1 MAQAGKMA
9 NWKMK
14 QRNFINRLVSR
25 LRNQRGWTQ
34 DKFAVELQLVGW
46 HDASRDTVAKLEG
59 GSLRV
64 DLIQICY
71 LAAALGV
78 PPARILSEIDW
89 GRQIKK
95 LIGLPLRNHNQ

>member
-1 MAQAGKMA
+1 M
-9 NWKMK
+9 
-14 QRNFINRLVSR
+14 SR
-25 LRNQRGWTQ
+25 LRNQLGLSQ
-34 DKFAVELQLVGW
+34 LDLAAALQLVGW

-78 PPARILSEIDW
+78 PPARILSAIDW
-89 GRQIKK
+89 SKQIKK
-95 LIGLPLRNHNQ
+95 LISFPLKNHNQ

>member
-1 MAQAGKMA
+1 MAG
-9 NWKMK
+9 WKMK
-14 QRNFINRLVSR
+14 QRNFIGRVVSR
-25 LRNQRGWTQ
+25 LRNQLGLSQ
-34 DKFAVELQLVGW
+34 LDLAAELQLVGW
-46 HDASRDTVAKLEG
+46 RDASRDTVAKLEG

-89 GRQIKK
+89 SRQIKK
-95 LIGLPLRNHNQ
+95 LISFPVKNHNQ

>member
-1 MAQAGKMA
+1 MAD
-9 NWKMK
+9 WKMK
-14 QRNFINRLVSR
+14 QRNFVGRVVSR
-25 LRNQRGWTQ
+25 LRNQLGLSQ
-34 DKFAVELQLVGW
+34 VDLAAELQLVGW
-46 HDASRDTVAKLEG
+46 RDASRDTVAKLEG

-89 GRQIKK
+89 SKQIKK